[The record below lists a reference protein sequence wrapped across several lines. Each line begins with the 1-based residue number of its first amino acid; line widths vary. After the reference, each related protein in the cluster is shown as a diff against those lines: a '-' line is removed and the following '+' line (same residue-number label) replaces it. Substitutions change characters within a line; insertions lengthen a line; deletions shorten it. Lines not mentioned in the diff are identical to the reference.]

1 MMESSMLAPR
11 IVSRAFVSAAVLAVL
26 YVAGAGTFALAR
38 GGSDRSSCGNGRLLS
53 KREEEGG
60 TPRLGPLTLQAGH
73 RGDFRLGIPYKV
85 GITRRDDSQATLEL
99 RGWRCAD
106 GQPLRFSYRETPL
119 PRKRYRSAELRRI
132 GDRVLRLRWYRAPA
146 GQRALVYTGY
156 MLFWANGDWRLE
168 VRSQTRALGE
178 YVLRL

>member
-1 MMESSMLAPR
+1 MKSGLSPR
-11 IVSRAFVSAAVLAVL
+11 RAVSAAVVSAAVLAI
-26 YVAGAGTFALAR
+26 VAGAGAFAFAR
-38 GGSDRSSCGNGRLLS
+38 GGSDRSACGSGRPLPERGERYES
-53 KREEEGG
+53 
-60 TPRLGPLTLQAGH
+60 PRLGPLTLQAGR
-73 RGDFRLGIPYKV
+73 RGDFRFGIPYKV

-106 GQPLRFSYRETPL
+106 GRSLHFYYREARL
-119 PRKRYRSAELRRI
+119 PPKRYGPGELQRI

-156 MLFWANGDWRLE
+156 MLFWAKGDWRLE
-168 VRSQTRALGE
+168 VRGKEGVLGR